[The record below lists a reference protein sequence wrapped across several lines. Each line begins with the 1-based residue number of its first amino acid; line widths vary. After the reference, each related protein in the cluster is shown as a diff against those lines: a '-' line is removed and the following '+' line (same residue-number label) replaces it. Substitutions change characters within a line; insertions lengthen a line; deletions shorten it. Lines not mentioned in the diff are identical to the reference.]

1 MESSRSLS
9 KGHPPAGES
18 QQRTWAKFVRTA
30 CTDVLKGA
38 CTAVGAG
45 AVSLLVWWIE
55 NR

>member
-1 MESSRSLS
+1 MDSSGSLS
-9 KGHPPAGES
+9 KGHPPADEV
-18 QQRTWAKFVRTA
+18 QQRSWVKWARTA